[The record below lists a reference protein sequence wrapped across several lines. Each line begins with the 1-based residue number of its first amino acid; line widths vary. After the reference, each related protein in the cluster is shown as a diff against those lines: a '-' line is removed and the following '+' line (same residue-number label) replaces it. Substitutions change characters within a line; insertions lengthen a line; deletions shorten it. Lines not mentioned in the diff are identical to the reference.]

1 MLRLRASV
9 VSSPRSWV
17 SIVTRF
23 PWLEMGSHSSIPCIV
38 PIITASKNETIQV
51 PVTLQNKTI
60 IPVSRLFSDDVVE
73 VGEEDYWVYKQAFM
87 VHRAGNH

>member
-51 PVTLQNKTI
+51 PVTL
-60 IPVSRLFSDDVVE
+60 
-73 VGEEDYWVYKQAFM
+73 
-87 VHRAGNH
+87 